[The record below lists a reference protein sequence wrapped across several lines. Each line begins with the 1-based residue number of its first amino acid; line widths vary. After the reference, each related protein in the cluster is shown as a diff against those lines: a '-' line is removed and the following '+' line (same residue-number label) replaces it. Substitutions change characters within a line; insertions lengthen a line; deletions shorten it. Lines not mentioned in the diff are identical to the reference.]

1 VLGLDIDGVFEPEGA
16 LLILLICIHLTRT
29 EDSHVTED
37 GETIPVRVL
46 HAYDC
51 TCGEDCG

>member
-1 VLGLDIDGVFEPEGA
+1 ME
-16 LLILLICIHLTRT
+16 IHADADADARTDHRVSTSPRT
-29 EDSHVTED
+29 EDSHVTEN
-37 GETIPVRVL
+37 GETMPVRVS